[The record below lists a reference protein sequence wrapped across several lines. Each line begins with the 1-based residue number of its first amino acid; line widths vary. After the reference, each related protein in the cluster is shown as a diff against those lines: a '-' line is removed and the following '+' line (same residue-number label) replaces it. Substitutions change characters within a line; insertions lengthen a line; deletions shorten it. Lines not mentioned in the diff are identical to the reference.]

1 MELDQLLFKKVFDYF
16 SKRRQVGLE
25 NATHA
30 VNLEEVS
37 SRFVILS
44 RALCAESIEIFSSER
59 EGGWKDNL
67 FFLPKEIT
75 LFPSEE
81 LNLQFY
87 IFRMFYL
94 SIQKELRYNWSHFE
108 THSTQES
115 QQKALETSVE
125 VLTKLFDEFPLLKD
139 IYDHLLAEWQKIHET
154 KEPAEIADLSWFYGR
169 WMKNSE
175 HYNKSEKLKNT
186 SDKAFKSNQLKAKT
200 VMKARQADEVEV
212 VTVDKKAQEE
222 YMLTHNFEKVET
234 VDEFN
239 GVWRDFD
246 GDDSLKEDSEAL
258 NDYNLK
264 HMVRVDD
271 PVHSVYQAEFSGNAT
286 IAEST
291 DKNTEQFHHLYP
303 EWDYAKREYKHNY
316 CKLFPIQLKETK
328 PDYYKKTLEH
338 NRSVLLKLRKIFAR
352 LNNDYEQ
359 IRRQPTGEHID
370 IDAVTDMFADL
381 KARHTPDEKVYLTR
395 RKRKKELS
403 LLFLL
408 DLSLS
413 SDGYAKGNRIIDIE
427 KQVSILF
434 GEVLN
439 ENFVD
444 FQIDGFYSKTRNNT
458 TYITLKSFDE
468 PWEKAKLKIGSVQPQ
483 GYTRIGP
490 ALRHASAMLNKRD
503 MRKKWLILLS
513 DGKPND
519 YDRYEGKYGIRDIK
533 QALLEMQGL
542 GINNYAVAIEEQAKY
557 YLPQMFG
564 HSHYNILSSPVEMI
578 NSLTKLY
585 RRIEYH

>member
-1 MELDQLLFKKVFDYF
+1 MELDQLIFKKVFDYF
-16 SKRRQVGLE
+16 NKRRKDEHE
-25 NATHA
+25 NFAHA
-30 VNLEEVS
+30 VSLEEVS
-37 SRFVILS
+37 SRFIILS
-44 RALCAESIEIFSSER
+44 RALCGESIEIFSSER
-59 EGGWKDNL
+59 EGGWKDNI
-67 FFLPKEIT
+67 FFLPSQLSLYSSTEKNIQ
-75 LFPSEE
+75 L
-81 LNLQFY
+81 Y
-87 IFRMFYL
+87 IFRIFYL
-94 SIQKELRYNWSHFE
+94 SIQKELEYNWSHLESNSTLNSQKRALDTSAKVLDNLFE
-108 THSTQES
+108 EY
-115 QQKALETSVE
+115 
-125 VLTKLFDEFPLLKD
+125 PLLKPVHD
-139 IYDHLLAEWQKIHET
+139 NLLEEWVEIHESDDQA
-154 KEPAEIADLSWFYGR
+154 KVPDLSWFYGR
-169 WMKNSE
+169 WMKNSA
-175 HYNKSEKLKNT
+175 HYRQKEDLKNI
-186 SDKAFKSNQLKAKT
+186 SDPIYRSNKVKAET
-200 VMKARQADEVEV
+200 VIKARQADEVEV
-212 VTVDKKAQEE
+212 MTVDKKAQEDF
-222 YMLTHNFEKVET
+222 MLTHNFEKVET
-234 VDEFN
+234 IDEFN

-246 GDDSLKEDSEAL
+246 GDDSLKEDAEAL
-258 NDYNLK
+258 SDYNLK

-286 IAEST
+286 IAESIE
-291 DKNTEQFHHLYP
+291 KNIEAFHHLYP
-303 EWDYAKREYKHNY
+303 EWDYSKRAYKHDF
-316 CKLFPIQLKETK
+316 CKVFPIHLKKAK
-328 PDYYKKTLEH
+328 PDYYHKTMEN

-359 IRRQPTGEHID
+359 VRRQTSGEHID

-381 KARHTPDEKVYLTR
+381 KAKHTPDDRVYLSK

-458 TYITLKSFDE
+458 SYITLKAFDE
-468 PWEKAKLKIGSVQPQ
+468 PWQKAKLKIGAVQPQ

-490 ALRHASAMLNKRD
+490 ALRHASALLKKRK

-533 QALLEMQGL
+533 QALLEMQAD

-564 HSHYNILSSPVEMI
+564 NNHYNILSSPVEMI

-585 RRIEYH
+585 KRIEYH